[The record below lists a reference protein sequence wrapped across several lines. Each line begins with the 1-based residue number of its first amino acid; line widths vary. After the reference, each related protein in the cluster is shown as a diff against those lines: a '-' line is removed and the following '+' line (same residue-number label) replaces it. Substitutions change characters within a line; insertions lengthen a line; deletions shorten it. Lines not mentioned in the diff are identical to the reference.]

1 MSQEVRVEVHRAE
14 FSIAL
19 FGSQSYIKG
28 WGIAVPYCKLSLDLK
43 VHVPLLFFPHTSHYH
58 SESISSIC
66 AFSFNGMFTNTGLSS
81 SLNQSQHYQ
90 DHRLTLEGKKSQ
102 GQAPWNSIPFSTSLA
117 VSLPLS
123 PRPHAHMLS
132 NLLLSGWL
140 WYCLVF
146 WRTLVTNPL
155 PHRYFSICH
164 HSFMEGPVLH
174 KHLLWNFILYLKKT
188 DFQPRSQRRNRDNDF
203 PYQRNSSRRLRS
215 GKIIQVRRSG
225 LLYLVGLLDR

>member
-90 DHRLTLEGKKSQ
+90 DHRLILEGKKSQ

-123 PRPHAHMLS
+123 PRPHAHTLS

-140 WYCLVF
+140 
-146 WRTLVTNPL
+146 
-155 PHRYFSICH
+155 
-164 HSFMEGPVLH
+164 
-174 KHLLWNFILYLKKT
+174 
-188 DFQPRSQRRNRDNDF
+188 
-203 PYQRNSSRRLRS
+203 
-215 GKIIQVRRSG
+215 
-225 LLYLVGLLDR
+225 